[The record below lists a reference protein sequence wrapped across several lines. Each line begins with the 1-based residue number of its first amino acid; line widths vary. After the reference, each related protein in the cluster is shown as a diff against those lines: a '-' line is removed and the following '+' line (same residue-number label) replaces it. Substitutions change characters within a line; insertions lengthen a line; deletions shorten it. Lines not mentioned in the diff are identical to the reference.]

1 MMQNCI
7 ILLLTS
13 FVQKKTAIP
22 FFLLCNRPYEAPLVP
37 CCSNNMLQN
46 CTQKNNQI
54 VKKIFFDA
62 KTHHFALKKKNVKKI
77 TKKISAI

>member
-62 KTHHFALKKKNVKKI
+62 KTHHSCLPTKTLKKNI
-77 TKKISAI
+77 FNISMI